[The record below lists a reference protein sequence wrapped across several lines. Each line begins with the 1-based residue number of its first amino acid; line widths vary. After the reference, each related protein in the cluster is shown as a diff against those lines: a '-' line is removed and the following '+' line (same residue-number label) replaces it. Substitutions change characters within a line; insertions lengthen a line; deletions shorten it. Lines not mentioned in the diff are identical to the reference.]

1 MVHLNNNTKKI
12 IINLSASN
20 RAEDVLQFLGRWRRG
35 CAAIPYCCQ
44 IELRIEASICKKQ
57 EKMGITNCVEEGMVE
72 EKATGTNFP
81 HLDLRAA
88 TAWSSV
94 GGWRRQEKKGMDRGE
109 RCGGKTRLEEKDER
123 GGAGSARRRRPAATR
138 EVACSSR
145 AEGEGGCQ
153 RPASCSSRGK
163 R

>member
-1 MVHLNNNTKKI
+1 MVHLNNKTKKI

-20 RAEDVLQFLGRWRRG
+20 RAEDVLQFLERWRRG

-57 EKMGITNCVEEGMVE
+57 EKMGITNCAEEGMVE

-88 TAWSSV
+88 TAWSSM
-94 GGWRRQEKKGMDRGE
+94 GGWRRQGKKGMDKGE
-109 RCGGKTRLEEKDER
+109 RCGGKTRLEEKDEGVEPAVPG
-123 GGAGSARRRRPAATR
+123 GGAQPRPAR
-138 EVACSSR
+138 
-145 AEGEGGCQ
+145 
-153 RPASCSSRGK
+153 
-163 R
+163 